1 MPNLIEEG
9 SNIFSKNVIICLGI
23 IALAGFLIR
32 FFYFPEG
39 VPITH
44 DGSAYFWY
52 ANDLSISGTFP
63 DSYPLNFP
71 NNGWPTFLS
80 VFFALFNS
88 DNFLDYMNLQRSLSI
103 MISVLTIIPIYLLC
117 SRFFDKRY
125 SIIGAALFVFEPL
138 IIQNSLLGITEPLFL
153 FIGITSLFLFL
164 SNNIK
169 AVYISFGVA
178 ALFTLVR
185 YEGLLLLLPLSIM
198 FFVRFKKEK
207 KVILKYGFCVLIFVL
222 VVSPMAYIR
231 FENTGQ
237 DGIISHVVA
246 VPVYYQAVS
255 EKGERDQ
262 VITFFNLL
270 ISGLLNLSKY
280 LGWITIPFFI
290 FFIPYGVFVIFKN
303 RDYKTNTIIL
313 TSIILLLPAVYA
325 YTRDFQD
332 PRYLFVLFP
341 IFTILSVYT
350 IKKLETKL
358 KKQNL
363 FCILL
368 IGGIVGSSLVFLN
381 YQIEDYEHQREAFE
395 IAKEVT
401 ERTSVINHSYHIDFD
416 VPESKYYRSAK
427 IASLQTFPILSTEI
441 QDRIEWVELVGHD
454 SLESY
459 IGFGKKQGLTYLVVD
474 DSINQPP
481 FLQDVFIHEEK
492 YPYLLKE
499 FDSKDFGYQYHVKIF
514 RINYEVLK

>member
-1 MPNLIEEG
+1 M
-9 SNIFSKNVIICLGI
+9 FSRNVIICLGI
-23 IALAGFLIR
+23 IAVAGFLIR

-39 VPITH
+39 IPITN
-44 DGSAYFWY
+44 DGSGYFWY
-52 ANDLSISGTFP
+52 ANDLSISGIFP
-63 DSYPLNFP
+63 NSYPLNFP

-80 VFFALFNS
+80 VFFHFSNS

-103 MISVLTIIPIYLLC
+103 IISVLTIIPVYLLC
-117 SRFFDKRY
+117 CRFFDKRH

-138 IIQNSLLGITEPLFL
+138 IIQNSLLGITEPLYL
-153 FIGITSLFLFL
+153 LIGITSLFLFL

-169 AVYISFGVA
+169 AVYVSFGVA

-185 YEGLLLLLPLSIM
+185 YEGLLLFLPLSIM
-198 FFVRFKKEK
+198 FFVRFRKER
-207 KVILKYGFCVLIFVL
+207 KVVLKYVFCVIIFVL
-222 VVSPMAYIR
+222 IVSPMAYIR

-237 DGIISHVVA
+237 DGIISHVIVA
-246 VPVYYQAVS
+246 PEYYQQVA
-255 EKGERDQ
+255 EKEGQDLI
-262 VITFFNLL
+262 VFFNVF
-270 ISGLLNLSKY
+270 ITGLLNLSKY

-290 FFIPYGVFVIFKN
+290 FFVPYGVFTIFKN
-303 RDYKTNTIIL
+303 RDYKKNTLII
-313 TSIILLLPAVYA
+313 TASILLLPAVYA

-341 IFTILSVYT
+341 ILTILSVYT

-368 IGGIVGSSLVFLN
+368 IGGILGSSLVFLN
-381 YQIEDYEHQREAFE
+381 YQMEDYEHQREAFE
-395 IAKEVT
+395 IAQEVT
-401 ERTSVINHSYHIDFD
+401 KRTNVINHSYHIDFD
-416 VPESKYYRSAK
+416 VPESKYYRTANLQ
-427 IASLQTFPILSTEI
+427 SLQTFPILMNDI
-441 QDRIEWVELVGHD
+441 PNRIEFVELVEYD

-459 IGFGKKQGLTYLVVD
+459 IEFGKKQGLTHLVID
-474 DSINQPP
+474 DGIHQPS
-481 FLQDVFIHEEK
+481 FLEDVFIHEEK

-499 FDSKDFGYQYHVKIF
+499 FDSRDSGYQYHVKIF

>member
-1 MPNLIEEG
+1 
-9 SNIFSKNVIICLGI
+9 
-23 IALAGFLIR
+23 
-32 FFYFPEG
+32 
-39 VPITH
+39 
-44 DGSAYFWY
+44 
-52 ANDLSISGTFP
+52 
-63 DSYPLNFP
+63 
-71 NNGWPTFLS
+71 
-80 VFFALFNS
+80 
-88 DNFLDYMNLQRSLSI
+88 
-103 MISVLTIIPIYLLC
+103 
-117 SRFFDKRY
+117 
-125 SIIGAALFVFEPL
+125 
-138 IIQNSLLGITEPLFL
+138 
-153 FIGITSLFLFL
+153 
-164 SNNIK
+164 
-169 AVYISFGVA
+169 
-178 ALFTLVR
+178 
-185 YEGLLLLLPLSIM
+185 
-198 FFVRFKKEK
+198 
-207 KVILKYGFCVLIFVL
+207 
-222 VVSPMAYIR
+222 MAYIR

-237 DGIISHVVA
+237 DGIISHVIVA
-246 VPVYYQAVS
+246 PEYYQQVA
-255 EKGERDQ
+255 EKEGQDLI
-262 VITFFNLL
+262 VLFNVFVT
-270 ISGLLNLSKY
+270 GLLNLSKY

-290 FFIPYGVFVIFKN
+290 FFVPYGVFAIFKN
-303 RDYKTNTIIL
+303 RDYKKNTLII
-313 TSIILLLPAVYA
+313 TASIFLLPAIYA

-401 ERTSVINHSYHIDFD
+401 ERTSVINHSYHVDFD

-427 IASLQTFPILSTEI
+427 IASLQTFPVLSSEI
-441 QDRIEWVELVGHD
+441 QDRIKWVELVGHD

-474 DSINQPP
+474 DGINQPS